1 MSITSEVIALRNVRL
16 SFPVLWKAKAFSADQ
31 EAKFQATFLLD
42 PSDKEHARYIKQIK
56 KAAKEVLIEKFGEMP
71 DKDDYKLCFGLAKN
85 HPKKKKYD
93 GYEGMFYIATSNQTQ
108 PTLIDRQKNEVVQ
121 ADGVLYAGAYVNT
134 NITLWPQ
141 DHPQGGKG
149 VNANLRIV
157 QFFKDGEAF
166 GNAPASADEMDEV
179 ELDDDD
185 DPEVDDWD
193 DDDDL

>member
-1 MSITSEVIALRNVRL
+1 MVTRACST
-16 SFPVLWKAKAFSADQ
+16 
-31 EAKFQATFLLD
+31 
-42 PSDKEHARYIKQIK
+42 
-56 KAAKEVLIEKFGEMP
+56 
-71 DKDDYKLCFGLAKN
+71 
-85 HPKKKKYD
+85 
-93 GYEGMFYIATSNQTQ
+93 IATSNQTQ

-121 ADGVLYAGAYVNT
+121 ADGVLYAGCYVNT

-185 DPEVDDWD
+185 DPDVDDWD